1 MDEIFI
7 ISNDRFFVQK
17 KKFFNSNKNTFTVIN
32 CFKKLKKI
40 YLIAR
45 TSRKKEKFKDK
56 INNTELISIHK
67 IFKLKKKIRIGKILV
82 ISLTP
87 YNFLVVCILILMGI
101 KKKNLFLFLRS
112 DGYEEYSIK
121 FGKLGGFLYYAMLSF
136 IKIRSNIISCS
147 TSIKGI
153 ANSRLVYPSE
163 ITKKWLINRKKKIKK
178 INFKDEIKLL
188 YLGRIRKEKGFLDLI
203 EIFNDLKINC
213 NLTII
218 GNDFRFLKKKDYP
231 KNSKI
236 KIFGQVYSEKN
247 LIKFYDN
254 SDIFVLPSYT
264 EAFPQVIL
272 ESFSRL
278 KPVIIFKEISF
289 LKSTFKNGLFS
300 CNRNHVSLE
309 KTIKKIINDYEK
321 IQISINE
328 NKLYT
333 FKDFE
338 IQMNKILNK
347 KIDNSSQI
355 SNVI

>member
-67 IFKLKKKIRIGKILV
+67 IFELKKKIRIGKILV

-153 ANSRLVYPSE
+153 ANSRLVYPSASNARQHAE
-163 ITKKWLINRKKKIKK
+163 PTIPRCPAMYILSDLLIITQSNLKFDTLR
-178 INFKDEIKLL
+178 LL
-188 YLGRIRKEKGFLDLI
+188 SIYLFA
-203 EIFNDLKINC
+203 
-213 NLTII
+213 
-218 GNDFRFLKKKDYP
+218 
-231 KNSKI
+231 S
-236 KIFGQVYSEKN
+236 V
-247 LIKFYDN
+247 
-254 SDIFVLPSYT
+254 
-264 EAFPQVIL
+264 
-272 ESFSRL
+272 
-278 KPVIIFKEISF
+278 
-289 LKSTFKNGLFS
+289 
-300 CNRNHVSLE
+300 
-309 KTIKKIINDYEK
+309 
-321 IQISINE
+321 
-328 NKLYT
+328 
-333 FKDFE
+333 
-338 IQMNKILNK
+338 
-347 KIDNSSQI
+347 
-355 SNVI
+355 